1 MKKLLTTIF
10 FTFLLP
16 VSSIYAQTNVSDVL
30 GEEETTTTTVV
41 EEVLEEDGDI
51 KLKMPQQT
59 DNPSYV
65 ITFVDPSEEKD
76 GVQLEIDGDRYIK
89 IESPYT
95 LPALGI
101 GSHILKFKY
110 TDDEDAVQTLERTL
124 VVIPR
129 PPIMDSPVIS
139 DTSVT
144 LTGTGLAGSELLLT
158 ISTGVKTYQYETDI
172 SETGTWEFIFSEEL
186 SESIYSVQ
194 GITRKYGYASNFS
207 DVLTFEIGDI
217 QTLNNEEET
226 SISFHFKDI
235 DTNTLKSLVS
245 TNWELLVFTLSCI
258 VLGIVVGIVFNSLI
272 REHFER
278 KALGNFRE
286 KINGGKK
293 DEITLRELFE
303 KDNKKEKEAPKA
315 EEEKKEEVK
324 DEEHTKK
331 EVKVVSKNEFLEVYK
346 EYDPDK
352 ENGEEKKPKKKF
364 KISLTSKK

>member
-1 MKKLLTTIF
+1 MKHNFQK
-10 FTFLLP
+10 
-16 VSSIYAQTNVSDVL
+16 QN
-30 GEEETTTTTVV
+30 
-41 EEVLEEDGDI
+41 
-51 KLKMPQQT
+51 
-59 DNPSYV
+59 
-65 ITFVDPSEEKD
+65 
-76 GVQLEIDGDRYIK
+76 
-89 IESPYT
+89 
-95 LPALGI
+95 LGI
-101 GSHILKFKY
+101 NF
-110 TDDEDAVQTLERTL
+110 
-124 VVIPR
+124 
-129 PPIMDSPVIS
+129 
-139 DTSVT
+139 
-144 LTGTGLAGSELLLT
+144 
-158 ISTGVKTYQYETDI
+158 YQ
-172 SETGTWEFIFSEEL
+172 EEL

-245 TNWELLVFTLSCI
+245 TNWELLVFSLSCI
-258 VLGIVVGIVFNSLI
+258 VLGMVVGIVFNSLI